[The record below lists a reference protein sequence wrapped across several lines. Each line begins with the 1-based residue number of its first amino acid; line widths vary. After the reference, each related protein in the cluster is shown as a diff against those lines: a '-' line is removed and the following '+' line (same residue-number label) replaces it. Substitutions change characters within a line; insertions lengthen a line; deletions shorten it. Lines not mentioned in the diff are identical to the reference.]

1 MNKNIYKIIYKYKN
15 INRNIQYDIF
25 IFLGNTD
32 KDIIKILDIIKDY
45 KFYDVLIKLDVKN
58 HDILIKYY
66 GEKWYNNFFN
76 YQHIKNTFDEI
87 IKNNMKSFILK
98 NLNEKLYN
106 IYFSNYNN
114 KINIK
119 FGFNEIIN
127 NNLYL
132 NKIKNKNINDNDFY
146 DKILLKGGNNE
157 NDEEVININD
167 IIDFDNIEDIVEDNK
182 LINDINNIKNKNN
195 IDTKYYLLDEKKYNN
210 NHIDENLNN
219 VFNKIYIYDMSI
231 YNDDNIKNI
240 KKKITSVIKVNKNL
254 FLLPQYIYLW
264 SYYIDNDN
272 KINNIRLG
280 YELILDNKIIN
291 NIIEPLDVIY
301 YIDENINNENIL
313 YITDNIK
320 KIKYENNE
328 NFILNEYGDY
338 VNNNEIYMCDIFNE
352 LGYNNNYNNE
362 NMKKNILNN
371 YCKIYFYQVNSTF
384 LDNIINYLN
393 NKNKLLITDNYSNNL
408 HNNIQNDIFLENEIL
423 KNTES
428 YYNLNYNSKD
438 FKKIF
443 DNTFITQ
450 IVLHINLYQK
460 NKDFNIINNFIELFR
475 IFNFFNVNKDYPFIQ
490 YHTENKKILFK
501 TYDKINEIISNE
513 TLFNWFESA
522 PYDLTLKIKS
532 NKQGYITINI
542 IKSGRLEIKYQWLEN
557 DKATYDDILEIIN
570 LIDKLIEKIN
580 NEVNDYLYII
590 QKSLNISNDITI
602 NNYTID
608 FINSIQKFNIENIID
623 HNELSEFISL
633 FYPYFLIE
641 IDPRKREAVEK
652 KKKNIIGK
660 YGTYIRYKRISNFD
674 NEHKLE
680 YRILYFL
687 KNYEENDVKLVNEI
701 SKQFNITDN
710 IALKKIN
717 EIKKKNLNIKKI
729 KILKTFDKVPKFKIP
744 GISISIQGKNID
756 EYKIIIKGSR
766 SMIQLQK
773 ITNII
778 NTLIYLYYNFYI
790 KNDKSVKYIFDHI
803 SNINNIAK
811 RKNKVEFIY
820 NTNLDNLNIDDKNT
834 NKIDKN
840 RIKFKPIE
848 GQNHFSRMC
857 QNSGKI
863 KRKPVVYSLE
873 NIDSLEK
880 LGYKYNS
887 KSGNYE
893 RKYKNEIL
901 IAPNFGDVKNGENVF
916 YACNPENNNDF
927 KYIGFLTKGKNPQ
940 GLCMPCCFKKN
951 QLVTDNIQKKNFN
964 QNCFNNNNEDNK
976 NVINDIVGS
985 NIKEKLYLINDIH
998 KIHDNKYYLLP
1009 KSLDQ
1014 IFNVINNLDI
1024 NIKDHYFQNTKSG
1037 YFICFNP
1044 KTNDNSFI
1052 SSIEYLFEIKYDLII
1067 SNINKQ
1073 LNGNYNF
1080 FLYLNN
1086 GDIKNMFKNISSYI
1100 NYISTSD
1107 NLDYSILDDLL
1118 TLPNIID
1125 INGVNI
1131 YIFDYDENID
1141 DYILLCKNIENI
1153 IEYIN
1158 VNKKNY
1164 FIIKKYN
1171 QYFPIIFIKNDSS
1184 KNNIYINKFIYN
1196 NDDNNIVSNIFKY
1209 YKFNCYSNLLD
1220 LSYNLI
1226 SKSLYYKFS
1235 LLDKNYHIKYQL
1247 IDISNKT
1254 NFLITHNN
1262 YIIPCI
1268 NSGIIYNIDIIN
1280 DISNYL
1286 NTFEKTI
1293 IYLKKIYDESKN
1305 TINILPIGI
1314 KYIKNKK
1321 DKNII
1326 ITKIITNINNNLFIP
1341 IINETLKIDNYKQNI
1356 KKIFTK
1362 YNIDNIE
1369 FIKDDKKDINNIIFN
1384 NNIVYDD
1391 RNYFINYEKYK
1402 YESYILFKLEL
1413 SSLLRN
1419 NKNLYNI
1426 FYNIYT
1432 DNIDLDN
1439 NIKQFLYHLTDKKLY
1454 DIYISENKKTL
1465 DIDINFNFIKIV
1477 DELPDINNYK
1487 VENYKQLC
1495 NKNNNKYHC
1504 IKDDNKYL
1512 LLLTKEL
1519 LIEFINKITFEII
1532 NNEIFI
1538 KELLSIENY
1547 YIKNF
1552 NNKFDFKYNKNQI
1565 IIDNQNINISNILST
1580 LFNKSLPTIGKRHI
1594 VNNNNIKDKI
1604 LLNQIF
1610 NYGNFYHQNIYDQ
1623 FLIIRAFI
1631 NSLYWVNNETSNINI
1646 KNLGYYSD
1654 LQNNLINIIIGNI
1667 IIWLSKKNN
1676 INILYSFLKSNNYEY
1691 DILYD
1696 LIITINNSTNDYY
1709 IILLYILH
1717 HIYSIPIIVYNI
1729 NNIPIIFYNDYLYY
1743 FKNIDI
1749 KDINLSKSINIKF
1762 NINTYNQIPT
1772 SATCVYYL

>member
-132 NKIKNKNINDNDFY
+132 NQIKNKKINDNDFY
-146 DKILLKGGNNE
+146 DKILLKGGNND
-157 NDEEVININD
+157 NDEEVINLND
-167 IIDFDNIEDIVEDNK
+167 IIDFDNIEDVIEDNK

-195 IDTKYYLLDEKKYNN
+195 IDTKYYYLDEKKYNN
-210 NHIDENLNN
+210 NHLDEILNN
-219 VFNKIYIYDMSI
+219 VFNKIYIYDMMI

-240 KKKITSVIKVNKNL
+240 KRKISSIIKVNKKL
-254 FLLPQYIYLW
+254 FLLPQYLYLW
-264 SYYIDNDN
+264 SYYIDNNN

-280 YELILDNKIIN
+280 YELILDNKILN
-291 NIIEPLDVIY
+291 NVIEPLDVIY
-301 YIDENINNENIL
+301 YINENINNENIQ
-313 YITDNIK
+313 YFVDNIK
-320 KIKYENNE
+320 KIRYENNE
-328 NFILNEYGDY
+328 NYILNEYGDY
-338 VNNNEIYMCDIFNE
+338 INNNEIFICDIFNE
-352 LGYNNNYNNE
+352 LGYNNNYNDE
-362 NMKKNILNN
+362 NIKKNISNV
-371 YCKIYFYQVNSTF
+371 YCKIYFNQINITL

-393 NKNKLLITDNYSNNL
+393 NKNKYLITDNNNNNL
-408 HNNIQNDIFLENEIL
+408 YNNIQNDIFLENEIL
-423 KNTES
+423 KNTEN
-428 YYNLNYNSKD
+428 YYILNYNLD
-438 FKKIF
+438 EFKKIF
-443 DNTFITQ
+443 ENTFITQ

-475 IFNFFNVNKDYPFIQ
+475 IFNFFNVDKDYPFIQ

-501 TYDKINEIISNE
+501 TYDKINEIINNE

-532 NKQGYITINI
+532 NKQGFITINI

-557 DKATYDDILEIIN
+557 DKATYDDILEIIK
-570 LIDKLIEKIN
+570 LIDKLIEKMN
-580 NEVNDYLYII
+580 NEVNDYLYVI
-590 QKSLNISNDITI
+590 QRSLNISNDIII

-608 FINSIQKFNIENIID
+608 FINSIQKFNINNNID
-623 HNELSEFISL
+623 HNELSEFLSL
-633 FYPYFLIE
+633 FYPYFLVEIE
-641 IDPRKREAVEK
+641 PRKREAVEK
-652 KKKNIIGK
+652 KSKNIIGK

-674 NEHKLE
+674 NDHKLE

-687 KNYEENDVKLVNEI
+687 KNYEENDLKLVNEI
-701 SKQFNITDN
+701 SKQFNITDT

-744 GISISIQGKNID
+744 GISISIQGKNVD

-778 NTLIYLYYNFYI
+778 NTLIFLYYNFYI

-803 SNINNIAK
+803 TNINNIAK

-820 NTNLDNLNIDDKNT
+820 NTNLDNLNTDDKNT

-873 NIDSLEK
+873 NINNLEK

-901 IAPNFGDVKNGENVF
+901 IAPKIGDNVF

-951 QLVTDNIQKKNFN
+951 QLDTDNLQKKNFN

-976 NVINDIVGS
+976 NVINEIVGS

-998 KIHDNKYYLLP
+998 KIHDNKYYMLP

-1037 YFICFNP
+1037 YYICFNP

-1052 SSIEYLFEIKYDLII
+1052 SSIEYLFEIKYDVII

-1073 LNGNYNF
+1073 LNNNYNY
-1080 FLYLNN
+1080 FLFLNN
-1086 GDIKNMFKNISSYI
+1086 GDIKIMFKNISSYI

-1107 NLDYSILDDLL
+1107 NLDYSIIDDLL

-1125 INGVNI
+1125 NNGVNI
-1131 YIFDYDENID
+1131 YIFDYDESVD

-1158 VNKKNY
+1158 SNKKNY
-1164 FIIKKYN
+1164 FLIKKYN
-1171 QYFPIIFIKNDSS
+1171 QYFPIVFIKNDSS
-1184 KNNIYINKFIYN
+1184 KNNINIDKFMYN
-1196 NDDNNIVSNIFKY
+1196 NDNNNIVNNIFKY

-1220 LSYNLI
+1220 FNYNLI
-1226 SKSLYYKFS
+1226 SKSLFYKFS
-1235 LLDKNYHIKYQL
+1235 LLDKIYHIKYQV

-1262 YIIPCI
+1262 YIIPCV

-1280 DISNYL
+1280 DISSYL

-1305 TINILPIGI
+1305 AINILPVGI

-1321 DKNII
+1321 DNNII
-1326 ITKIITNINNNLFIP
+1326 ITKIIININNNLFIP
-1341 IINETLKIDNYKQNI
+1341 IINETFTIENYKQNI
-1356 KKIFTK
+1356 KNIFIK

-1384 NNIVYDD
+1384 SNIIYDD

-1402 YESYILFKLEL
+1402 YEAYILFKIEL
-1413 SSLLRN
+1413 SNILRN
-1419 NKNLYNI
+1419 NKILYDI
-1426 FYNIYT
+1426 FYNLHT
-1432 DNIDLDN
+1432 DND
-1439 NIKQFLYHLTDKKLY
+1439 IKQFLYFLSDKKLY
-1454 DIYISENKKTL
+1454 NIYISEYEKTL
-1465 DIDINFNFIKIV
+1465 DLKFKFDFIKIV
-1477 DELPDINNYK
+1477 DEIPNIDNYK

-1495 NKNNNKYHC
+1495 NKNNNTYHC
-1504 IKDDNKYL
+1504 IKDNDKYL
-1512 LLLTKEL
+1512 LLLTKEI

-1538 KELLSIENY
+1538 KELLGIDY
-1547 YIKNF
+1547 FYIKNF

-1676 INILYSFLKSNNYEY
+1676 ITILYSFLKSNNYEY

-1709 IILLYILH
+1709 IIILFILYQ
-1717 HIYSIPIIVYNI
+1717 IYNIPIILYNI
-1729 NNIPIIFYNDYLYY
+1729 NNIPIFLLNNNMYY

-1749 KDINLSKSINIKF
+1749 KNINLSKSINIKF